1 MIITTTPLRI
11 SFFGGGSDYP
21 VYYSQ
26 YPAAVLGTTIEY
38 YIHVSVKKRTLFF
51 DRPIRIVYSKI
62 EEKNFTHEIEHPSVK
77 ATFEQL
83 QIKEPIEVQ
92 VFSDLPAKTGLG
104 SSSAF
109 TVGLLQALYKFQDKQ
124 ISPISLAKKAIE
136 IEQKVIQ
143 ENVGSQDQCH
153 AAIGGMKLYT
163 FSKEKIEVIPLQIPF
178 AKKQALENSL
188 LLFFTNQ
195 MRFATEIAKKQIAQ
209 IEKGNN
215 NHHLKKMVDQVFLA
229 KELLE
234 SDTPHF
240 LEKFG
245 YLLQESW
252 QMKRAL
258 AEEVSNSF
266 IDDLYN
272 KALQAGALGG
282 KICGAG
288 GGGMLLIMAEEKHHL
303 RIRQALAPLQEVPL
317 KFSNFGSRILV

>member
-1 MIITTTPLRI
+1 MIVTKTPLRI

-21 VYYSQ
+21 AYYHQ
-26 YPAAVLGTTIEY
+26 YPGAVLGTTIEY
-38 YIHVSVKKRTLFF
+38 YIHISVKKRTLFF

-62 EEKNFTHEIEHPSVK
+62 EEKDFASEVEHPSVK
-77 ATFEQL
+77 ATLEQL
-83 QIKEPIEVQ
+83 QINEPIEIH

-109 TVGLLQALYKFQDKQ
+109 TVGLIQALYKFQERA
-124 ISPISLAKKAIE
+124 IEPLTLAKRAMD

-153 AAIGGMKLYT
+153 AAVGGMRLYS
-163 FSKEKIEVIPLQIPF
+163 FSKENIEILPLQVKEE
-178 AKKQALENSL
+178 KKKELESSL

-195 MRFATEIAKKQIAQ
+195 MRFASEIAKKQIMGM
-209 IEKGNN
+209 EKGS
-215 NHHLKKMVDQVFLA
+215 NHNFLKKMVDQVFEA

-234 SDTPHF
+234 SDRADF

-245 YLLQESW
+245 QLLHEGW
-252 QMKRAL
+252 QMKREL
-258 AEEVSNSF
+258 SDQVSNSF
-266 IDDLYN
+266 IDQIYE

-288 GGGMLLIMAEEKHHL
+288 GGGMLLLMAHKKDHP
-303 RIRQALAPLQEVPL
+303 RIRQTLAPLQEIAL
-317 KFSNFGSRILV
+317 KFSDRGCRILV